1 MKINYNETRNL
12 NGQIMGGADNST
24 VVSNVNFTITKDNIN
39 NNSNTC
45 NVVGNE
51 EDYKT
56 GMEAFNEKAIETQKE
71 MNVEVT
77 E

>member
-12 NGQIMGGADNST
+12 NGQILGGADGT
-24 VVSNVNFTITKDNIN
+24 IIVANVNFTITKDNIN

-45 NVVGNE
+45 NIKGND
-51 EDYKT
+51 EDYKA
-56 GMEAFNEKAIETQKE
+56 GMEAFNAKAVEIQKT

>member
-12 NGQIMGGADNST
+12 NGQILGGADGATIVANI
-24 VVSNVNFTITKDNIN
+24 NFTITKDNIN

-56 GMEAFNEKAIETQKE
+56 GMEAFNEKAIEMQKE